1 MKYRKLAA
9 TFIVTLIA
17 FFAAVY
23 YFHTGYLT
31 AALLAPGVFYLLY
44 FLNPRGLT
52 MFFKTRT
59 ITNMSL
65 VFILCL
71 FLPMAKNMFHI
82 SGNPHLQEKRK
93 LAQKNGFRIES
104 LAEYLR
110 RYTGY
115 YNDNFAFRDFLIYT
129 GNLLKL
135 KLFGVS
141 PVPKVIVGKEG
152 WLFQARKNKE
162 PGDAGYF
169 PSIQPFTASELE
181 EWRKKLEQRHQWL
194 ARRGIYYLL
203 ILAPDKSSI
212 YPEFLPDSLRPFYR
226 NSRLDQLVD
235 YLEKHSTI
243 PVLDLKKAL
252 LAAKKKS
259 VIYYKTDSHW
269 NEYGACIAYGE
280 IIKHLA
286 SVLEAKIKIKTSGKI
301 QPMTVKDF
309 RVRIKKREQSG
320 GNLAIM
326 LALQDTVFR
335 EKRIKLRHRTPYRAR
350 RVPVPENYNLP
361 SVKPAVTERPGADF
375 PKTVMFHDSFARK
388 LKPFLSRHFSR
399 IVYLRDWGFHF
410 HAFIIGAETPKIV
423 LDEVAE
429 HFLYNVRLSNPEELG
444 GT

>member
-1 MKYRKLAA
+1 VKYRKLLV
-9 TFIVTLIA
+9 TFIVTSIV

-31 AALLAPGVFYLLY
+31 AALLSPGVFYFLY
-44 FLNPRGLT
+44 FFNPRGLT

-65 VFILCL
+65 IFILCL
-71 FLPMAKNMFHI
+71 CLPTAKNIFHI

-93 LAQKNGFRIES
+93 LAQKNGIRFDS

-110 RYTGY
+110 RYTDY
-115 YNDNFAFRDFLIYT
+115 YNDNFAFRDFLTYT

-152 WLFQARKNKE
+152 WLFQARKNKD

-169 PSIQPFTASELE
+169 PSIQPFTTSELE
-181 EWRKKLEQRHQWL
+181 EWRKKLGQRHQWL

-203 ILAPDKSSI
+203 IPVPDKSTI

-226 NSRLDQLVD
+226 DSRLDQLVD

-243 PVLDLKKAL
+243 PVLDLRKAL
-252 LAAKKKS
+252 LAAKKES

-286 SVLEAKIKIKTSGKI
+286 SVLETKIKIKTAGKI
-301 QPMTVKDF
+301 QPMPVSDL
-309 RVRIKKREQSG
+309 RIRIKKREQSG

-350 RVPVPENYNLP
+350 NVPVPGNYNLP
-361 SVKPAVTERPGADF
+361 SVKPAVRERPDADF

-410 HAFIIGAETPKIV
+410 HAFIIEAETPKIV

-429 HFLYNVRLSNPEELG
+429 HFLYNVQLSNPGELG
-444 GT
+444 ET